1 LVSTAI
7 GTNKS
12 FLEQGINPNTVTSP
26 EPTGSIFNA
35 AKAFNEGLKK
45 EEPSAENTIKPFFRG
60 SKSEKSKQ
68 KNTQH
73 QEKQHSRGFAYSVW
87 ESVLKS
93 WSNALLTSSSAETI
107 VNAITGEGEAKKLS
121 TQLDRECEE
130 LKQLLDKGTFS
141 SDEQKEQIK
150 KQIEQLEKNKHD
162 PNTVEYNSFN
172 RNLEKTFADSF
183 LSRLI
188 TDIAQDQCISAFRRK
203 FPEFSKKFPIINTF
217 ISDVVARPS
226 TFILRTVTAEN
237 NILTNASNHA
247 GEVNPQQQAIIEAM
261 KDTGVAKLIH
271 WIRGEDEDGNKKVKL
286 VQKEN
291 GETIEVPTGF
301 NLKAALDPFVN
312 FINKYLLGITAGET
326 LKDEKGQTLYTV
338 NSLGEKKEIKSLAK
352 FNPLHFGFTSL
363 LSLGLTNFTLDKKA
377 QATGFQD
384 ANTPLTSAAAI
395 LLNSANRID
404 SAMTSY
410 AHSSVRTGS
419 SFMDTFH
426 DIIPKKLIMPFCQAL
441 MKGLSNL
448 IGGDMINPVT
458 KSILLNIVLEFTAP
472 PFVQSF
478 MKKSEKGAIDKDTQ
492 FVAHTLIKPIL
503 SPLVEELKKC
513 WMWWGKN
520 FHAAVGTYPAIIKLS
535 PASSPFWLI
544 QKITC
549 ALTRRKPKDIPHLF
563 DEKKEEVFQRGL
575 PSYLSEYKNTGLLK
589 TALLAIKSLAKTPL
603 NVTDWFVKSNEA
615 NKIYSTLTDSI
626 QAAVNLK
633 NTLNDSITRD
643 GEAANKIIPF
653 TRLKAVNSQ

>member
-12 FLEQGINPNTVTSP
+12 FSEQGINPNTATSP
-26 EPTGSIFNA
+26 EPTGTVFNA

-45 EEPSAENTIKPFFRG
+45 EEPSAENNIKRSFRA
-60 SKSEKSKQ
+60 SKFEKSKQ

-73 QEKQHSRGFAYSVW
+73 QEKQASRGFAYSVW

-121 TQLDRECEE
+121 TQLDSECEE
-130 LKQLLDKGTFS
+130 LKQLLEKGTFS
-141 SDEQKEQIK
+141 SDEQKQIK

-172 RNLEKTFADSF
+172 RNLEKTFADAF

-188 TDIAQDQCISAFRRK
+188 TDIAQDQVISAFRRK
-203 FPEFSKKFPIINTF
+203 FPEFSKKFPIINTL
-217 ISDVVARPS
+217 ISDIVARPS

-261 KDTGVAKLIH
+261 KDTGVARLIH
-271 WIRGEDEDGNKKVKL
+271 WIRGEDEDGNKTVKL
-286 VQKEN
+286 VKKEN
-291 GETIEVPTGF
+291 GETIEVPSGF
-301 NLKAALDPFVN
+301 NIKAVLDPFVN

-363 LSLGLTNFTLDKKA
+363 LSLGLTNFTLDRKA

-549 ALTRRKPKDIPHLF
+549 ALTGRKPKDIPYLF
-563 DEKKEEVFQRGL
+563 DEKKKEVFQPEL

-615 NKIYSTLTDSI
+615 NKIYSKLTDSI
-626 QAAVNLK
+626 QAAANLK
-633 NTLNDSITRD
+633 NALNDSITRD
-643 GEAANKIIPF
+643 GEAANRIIPF